1 MTDASRDVRIADL
14 LLRWEEEREMGNDL
28 PIDQLC
34 AECPE
39 LRDEVEQKVEALKRM
54 AWMSVDSEEPP
65 LPEVVVGRYKVE
77 HLLGQG
83 GHGRVVLAF
92 DTELER
98 RVAIKIPYSPL
109 APLKEEARRIAK
121 LRHDNIVAVHDVV
134 EDDGQWF
141 LVSDYIDGQ
150 SLADL
155 IAAGPLEIE
164 EAISL
169 IATVA
174 EALDYA
180 HEQGFIHRD
189 IKPANILID
198 ANGKPFL
205 TDFGIA
211 VSSGDETT
219 DNLGTVAYMSPEQ
232 IAVEKQLIGP
242 RSDIYSLG
250 VVLYECLTGK
260 LPYQVDTPL
269 MARESVLFRHQLPP
283 STWNGQVGKW
293 LNRICLHCLSKHPE
307 GRYESGKALA
317 EALRSPD
324 REPIELPSWL
334 KTSGIF
340 LCGAM
345 ATFLVSFVLNFEP
358 QRPVEAEKPPT
369 VIVENDALVF
379 DGSYRIVTPVER
391 FAPCTLEAWIMIEDY
406 DNEHPRFIIGSDLA
420 PRFGNS
426 LGIIGAGLVAEY
438 IPTDSQQGIIFSDA
452 TVPLNKWTHVAAVFG
467 ETETRLYLNGKHVV
481 SGPATKQLGG
491 TRFVIGCVGDTNPID
506 SFIGKVRSV
515 RISEGERYSGDFEAL
530 PLDDSGDVVAL
541 YSSRVDG
548 PQLTDLSR
556 SENHGQV
563 IPRAS
568 KAAP

>member
-1 MTDASRDVRIADL
+1 MSGDA
-14 LLRWEEEREMGNDL
+14 
-28 PIDQLC
+28 
-34 AECPE
+34 
-39 LRDEVEQKVEALKRM
+39 
-54 AWMSVDSEEPP
+54 EEPP
-65 LPEVVVGRYKVE
+65 LPEVIVGRYKVE
-77 HLLGQG
+77 RLLGQG
-83 GHGRVVLAF
+83 GHGRVVSAF

-98 RVAIKIPYSPL
+98 RVAIKIPHSPL
-109 APLKEEARRIAK
+109 APLKDEARRIAK

-155 IAAGPLEIE
+155 IAAGPLGIE
-164 EAISL
+164 EATSL

-211 VSSGDETT
+211 VSTNEESS

-232 IAVEKQLIGP
+232 IAGEKQLIGP
-242 RSDIYSLG
+242 KSDIYSLG
-250 VVLYECLTGK
+250 VVLYECLTDK

-269 MARESVLFRHQLPP
+269 TARESVLFRHQLPP

-293 LNRICLHCLSKHPE
+293 LNLICLRCLSKHPE

-317 EALRSPD
+317 KALRSPE
-324 REPIELPSWL
+324 REPFELPSWL
-334 KTSGIF
+334 KTSGVF

-345 ATFLVSFVLNFEP
+345 ATLLVSLLLNFEP
-358 QRPVEAEKPPT
+358 EKPVEAEKPPT

-406 DNEHPRFIIGSDLA
+406 DNDHPRFIIGSDLA

-515 RISEGERYSGDFEAL
+515 RISEGERYSTEFSSDESFENDTATL
-530 PLDDSGDVVAL
+530 ASYSHDVHEGRVLDISGNE
-541 YSSRVDG
+541 
-548 PQLTDLSR
+548 Q
-556 SENHGQV
+556 HGH
-563 IPRAS
+563 IRRP
-568 KAAP
+568 

>member
-1 MTDASRDVRIADL
+1 MTDTSRDDRIADL

-28 PIDQLC
+28 SIDQLC

-54 AWMSVDSEEPP
+54 AWMSGDAEEPP
-65 LPEVVVGRYKVE
+65 LPEVIVGRYKVE

-98 RVAIKIPYSPL
+98 HVAIKSPHSPL
-109 APLKEEARRIAK
+109 APLKDEARRIAK

-198 ANGKPFL
+198 TNGKPFL

-211 VSSGDETT
+211 I
-219 DNLGTVAYMSPEQ
+219 SPEQ
-232 IAVEKQLIGP
+232 IAGEKQLIGP

-283 STWNGQVGKW
+283 NTWNGQVGKY

-317 EALRSPD
+317 EALRSPE
-324 REPIELPSWL
+324 REPFELPSWL
-334 KTSGIF
+334 KTSGVF

-345 ATFLVSFVLNFEP
+345 ATLLVSFFLNFEP
-358 QRPVEAEKPPT
+358 EMSVEAEKPPT

-379 DGSYRIVTPVER
+379 DGSYQIVTPVER

-406 DNEHPRFIIGSDLA
+406 DHPRFIIGSDLA

-452 TVPLNKWTHVAAVFG
+452 TVPLKEWTHVAAVFG

-548 PQLTDLSR
+548 LQLTDLSR